1 MQRRAVCFGITAI
14 RVFRKVCLPI
24 PMREIE
30 VLKSSV
36 LVSNRNSVP
45 IYLLVAAA
53 LFALLQA
60 FSVLAPVLLSFLL
73 TMLISLAL
81 NPVIN
86 WLRTIAGGRKG
97 ATAVVIVVL
106 LTVLSLAGWA
116 FYLPLSGAVAK
127 FSESLPTYW
136 ERLQKPLIKLEK
148 KAEHSEEKLQQEVK
162 TEIAKDAAASKDSEM
177 VASKPEAMPPQ
188 PNAASPNSLRSGLSA
203 MMRGVVGNV
212 TAMAFNGAQ
221 VLVVLL
227 TVFFGVVF
235 MLLNPRPIIAAIFS
249 LVPEQHHDR
258 AVIITQRIAQFAP
271 AWAGSTLAGMLTIG
285 VLVFLLMWP
294 LLGLMDALV
303 LGLIACLFESIPFL
317 GPTLSTIPA
326 LLLAIGKGGMTPL
339 WVLVAYIAIQ
349 TLENNVILPMI
360 MSRGMKIHAVAVI
373 FSMLLCVTAFGVL
386 GVLIAAPMVAIVS
399 IVHEELYRKRFLPT
413 VTEEDL
419 DRLARKVLHER
430 NIAAD

>member
-1 MQRRAVCFGITAI
+1 M
-14 RVFRKVCLPI
+14 
-24 PMREIE
+24 
-30 VLKSSV
+30 LKSAV
-36 LVSNRNSVP
+36 LVSNRNSIP

-53 LFALLQA
+53 LFALLHA
-60 FSVLAPVLLSFLL
+60 FSVLAPILLSFLL

-86 WLRTIAGGRKG
+86 WLRTIAGGRKA
-97 ATAVVIVVL
+97 ATAVVIVAL
-106 LTVLSLAGWA
+106 LTILSLAGWA

-127 FSESLPTYW
+127 FSQSLPTYW

-162 TEIAKDAAASKDSEM
+162 NEIAVDAVADSET
-177 VASKPEAMPPQ
+177 VASKPEATPAQ
-188 PNAASPNSLRSGLSA
+188 SNAVSPNSLRSGLSA
-203 MMRGVVGNV
+203 MLRGVVGNV

-271 AWAGSTLAGMLTIG
+271 AWAGSTLTGMLTIG

-326 LLLAIGKGGMTPL
+326 LLLAIGKGGMIPL

-399 IVHEELYRKRFLPT
+399 IIHEELYRKRFLPT

>member
-1 MQRRAVCFGITAI
+1 M
-14 RVFRKVCLPI
+14 
-24 PMREIE
+24 
-30 VLKSSV
+30 LKSAV
-36 LVSNRNSVP
+36 LVSNRNSIP

-53 LFALLQA
+53 LFALLHA
-60 FSVLAPVLLSFLL
+60 FSVLAPILLSFLL

-86 WLRTIAGGRKG
+86 WLRTIAGGRKA
-97 ATAVVIVVL
+97 ATAVVIVAL
-106 LTVLSLAGWA
+106 LTILSLAGWA

-127 FSESLPTYW
+127 FSQSLPTYW

-162 TEIAKDAAASKDSEM
+162 NEIAVDAVASKDSEM
-177 VASKPEAMPPQ
+177 VASKSEPTPAQATPAQ
-188 PNAASPNSLRSGLSA
+188 ANAASPNSLRSGLSA
-203 MMRGVVGNV
+203 MLRGVVGNV

-271 AWAGSTLAGMLTIG
+271 AWAGSTLTGMLTIG

-326 LLLAIGKGGMTPL
+326 LLLAIGKGGMIPL

-399 IVHEELYRKRFLPT
+399 IIHEELYRKRFLPT

>member
-1 MQRRAVCFGITAI
+1 M
-14 RVFRKVCLPI
+14 
-24 PMREIE
+24 
-30 VLKSSV
+30 LKSAV
-36 LVSNRNSVP
+36 LVSNRNSIP
-45 IYLLVAAA
+45 IYLLVAAG
-53 LFALLQA
+53 LFALLHA
-60 FSVLAPVLLSFLL
+60 FSVLAPILLSFLL

-86 WLRTIAGGRKG
+86 WLRTIAGGRKA
-97 ATAVVIVVL
+97 ATAVVIVAL
-106 LTVLSLAGWA
+106 LTILSLAGWA

-127 FSESLPTYW
+127 FSQSLPTYW

-162 TEIAKDAAASKDSEM
+162 NEIAVDAVASKDSEM
-177 VASKPEAMPPQ
+177 VASKSEPTPAQATPAQ
-188 PNAASPNSLRSGLSA
+188 ANAASPNSLRSGLSA
-203 MMRGVVGNV
+203 MLRGVVGNV

-235 MLLNPRPIIAAIFS
+235 MLLNPRPIIASIFS

-258 AVIITQRIAQFAP
+258 AVIISQRIAHFAP
-271 AWAGSTLAGMLTIG
+271 AWAGSTLTGMLTIG

-373 FSMLLCVTAFGVL
+373 FSMLMCVTAFGVL

-399 IVHEELYRKRFLPT
+399 IIHEELYRKRFLPT

>member
-1 MQRRAVCFGITAI
+1 M
-14 RVFRKVCLPI
+14 
-24 PMREIE
+24 
-30 VLKSSV
+30 LKSAV
-36 LVSNRNSVP
+36 LVSNRNSIP
-45 IYLLVAAA
+45 IYLLVAAG
-53 LFALLQA
+53 LFALLHA
-60 FSVLAPVLLSFLL
+60 FSVLAPILLSFLL

-86 WLRTIAGGRKG
+86 WLRTIAGGRKA
-97 ATAVVIVVL
+97 ATAVVIVAL
-106 LTVLSLAGWA
+106 LTILSLAGWA

-127 FSESLPTYW
+127 FSQSLPTYW

-162 TEIAKDAAASKDSEM
+162 NEIAVDAVASKDSEM
-177 VASKPEAMPPQ
+177 VASKSEPTPAQATPAQ
-188 PNAASPNSLRSGLSA
+188 ANAASPNSLRSGLSA
-203 MMRGVVGNV
+203 MLRGVVGNV

-235 MLLNPRPIIAAIFS
+235 MLLNPRPIIASIFS

-271 AWAGSTLAGMLTIG
+271 AWAGSTLTGMLTIG

-373 FSMLLCVTAFGVL
+373 FSMLMCVTAFGVL

-399 IVHEELYRKRFLPT
+399 IIHEELYRKRFLPT

>member
-1 MQRRAVCFGITAI
+1 M
-14 RVFRKVCLPI
+14 
-24 PMREIE
+24 
-30 VLKSSV
+30 LKSAV
-36 LVSNRNSVP
+36 LVSNRNSIP
-45 IYLLVAAA
+45 IYLLVAAG
-53 LFALLQA
+53 LFALLHA
-60 FSVLAPVLLSFLL
+60 FSVLAPILLSFLL

-86 WLRTIAGGRKG
+86 WLRTIAGGRKA
-97 ATAVVIVVL
+97 ATAVVIVAL
-106 LTVLSLAGWA
+106 LTILSLAGWA

-127 FSESLPTYW
+127 FSQSLPTYW

-162 TEIAKDAAASKDSEM
+162 NEIAVDAVADSET
-177 VASKPEAMPPQ
+177 VASKPEATPAQ
-188 PNAASPNSLRSGLSA
+188 SNAVSPNSLRSGLSA
-203 MMRGVVGNV
+203 MLRGVVGNV

-271 AWAGSTLAGMLTIG
+271 AWAGSTLTGMLTIG

-326 LLLAIGKGGMTPL
+326 LLLAIGKGGMIPL

-399 IVHEELYRKRFLPT
+399 IIHEELYRKRFLPT